1 MNITNKT
8 KFFYGIGFIS
18 VGIKDVLYSVFVFFY
33 FSQILGLDQIY
44 TGSATLIA
52 ILFDAVS
59 DPIIGNISD
68 NYKSKKWGRRHP
80 LMLMSA
86 IPLGLSTYLLFTP
99 FDNLSQFELFLWLT
113 IFSILIRFFLT
124 LFIVPGMSLGA
135 ELSTDYNERTVITSF
150 RIMFTTLISPFV
162 SLFGLVYIFIP
173 KEGMSTGLLNSE
185 AYPKFAL
192 FCALIMVI
200 TIIVSAVGT
209 KHTIPSL
216 PKINKKESIS
226 SLIKNTLTA
235 FKMKS
240 FRSVVFFTMMVYVAF
255 GIGNSLT
262 TYFLSFYFELNQNE
276 IAVIIFSGG
285 IAGLISLFI
294 APKMGEKFDKKLSV
308 IISTILFG
316 FFMASPYNFRL
327 LGIFP
332 ENGSSSLLGAYLILS
347 TIGFTFL
354 WTSMSLAYS
363 MMADVV
369 DQYESIT
376 KQRHEGLFFSTMSFA
391 YKLTVGFGYFFAGI
405 LLKLISFPTQ
415 TDINDIST
423 ETIYKLGIIGGPV
436 LMTIYFVSILFIL
449 KYPITKDIF
458 KEIRKIIQSK

>member
-1 MNITNKT
+1 MNINNKT

-332 ENGSSSLLGAYLILS
+332 ENGSSSLLVAYLILS

-415 TDINDIST
+415 TDINDIPT

-449 KYPITKDIF
+449 KYPITKDVF

>member
-1 MNITNKT
+1 MIINNKT

-18 VGIKDVLYSVFVFFY
+18 VGIKDILYSVFVFFY

-135 ELSTDYNERTVITSF
+135 ELSSDYNERTVITSF

-332 ENGSSSLLGAYLILS
+332 ENGSSSLLVAYLILS

-415 TDINDIST
+415 TDINDIPT
-423 ETIYKLGIIGGPV
+423 ETISKLGIIGGPV

>member
-1 MNITNKT
+1 MIINNKT

-135 ELSTDYNERTVITSF
+135 ELSSDYNERTVITSF

-369 DQYESIT
+369 DQYESTT

-415 TDINDIST
+415 TDINDIPT

-449 KYPITKDIF
+449 KYPITKDVF